1 MAAFLIRHKRS
12 INGCK
17 RAGFPLP
24 SGVGRFSGGPDT
36 FAMPPSPNSN
46 LVEIQGLTKSYGAF
60 AAVKDLNL
68 SVAHGEI
75 FALLGPNGA
84 GKTTTIRMLMGILA
98 PTAGSAKIDNLD
110 CFLDRVEAKRRVG
123 YLPDEPIFHEYLRG
137 SEIIRFSGLRRT
149 AGPVLAVLGSAA
161 LFALVHPPISVVPVF
176 GLGIAAAIS
185 FQQSGFLLAPILT
198 HAVYNACVIFLN
210 KV

>member
-1 MAAFLIRHKRS
+1 
-12 INGCK
+12 
-17 RAGFPLP
+17 
-24 SGVGRFSGGPDT
+24 
-36 FAMPPSPNSN
+36 MPPSPNSN